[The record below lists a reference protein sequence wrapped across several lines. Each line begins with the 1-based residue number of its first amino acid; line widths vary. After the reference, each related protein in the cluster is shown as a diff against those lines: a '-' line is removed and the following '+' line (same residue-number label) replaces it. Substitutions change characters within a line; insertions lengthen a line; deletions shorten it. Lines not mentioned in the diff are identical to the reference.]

1 MPDADRR
8 YSVVTEKHSGG
19 LWRPQLA
26 VGGLGGTLRD
36 RKPSLLF
43 KLEQKSRPQHVRFSW
58 ISTQTADFGVA
69 EVTLS
74 SAPKTRGHSC
84 ARTTRPGGPLLRGLG
99 WVWGVLWFATLTFG
113 LTTLGVR
120 HLEHV
125 FFQSPVTFWKPA
137 GFFKKICRVETKTF
151 GS

>member
-69 EVTLS
+69 EVTLG
-74 SAPKTRGHSC
+74 SAPKTRGHFLR
-84 ARTTRPGGPLLRGLG
+84 ADDEAQRPLRSFGVWVRFGVFYGVPL
-99 WVWGVLWFATLTFG
+99 
-113 LTTLGVR
+113 
-120 HLEHV
+120 
-125 FFQSPVTFWKPA
+125 
-137 GFFKKICRVETKTF
+137 
-151 GS
+151 